1 LAISRSARTKRV
13 TSSRASAPVAGVTGA
28 VSELRIG
35 WVEHVSLPELG
46 LQRLAAKVDTGART
60 SALHVIAVEH
70 PAEDGDPVAA
80 RRSLYAV
87 LAPGP
92 RGEKRVVRLAVSE
105 WVDVRDTSGRLE
117 RRPVIET
124 TLELGPVKRTIR
136 LSLTDRGDMRYPML
150 IGRTALGPG
159 VLIDPGA
166 RFLLKLPAKVRDK
179 LGASVGRVRRLR
191 RTGPKI

>member
-1 LAISRSARTKRV
+1 VALRSARPKRV
-13 TSSRASAPVAGVTGA
+13 AAGPDDP
-28 VSELRIG
+28 LCIG
-35 WVEHVSLPELG
+35 WVERVSLPDLG
-46 LQRLAAKVDTGART
+46 LDRLAAKVDTGART

-80 RRSLYAV
+80 RRSLFAV
-87 LAPGP
+87 LPPGR

-124 TLELGPVKRTIR
+124 TLELGPVKRNIR

-159 VLIDPGA
+159 VLIDPSA
-166 RFLLKLPAKVRDK
+166 RFLLRAAAAP
-179 LGASVGRVRRLR
+179 RRR
-191 RTGPKI
+191 KKNRPEKI